1 MTIFDYNRYGLDIMQ
16 NNEYLYTIKNHAG
29 ETFLAEFK
37 ADNSITLLHWN
48 YLHKQGKTH
57 PQGKFKNIPDM
68 LREVHSHG
76 NRFFV
81 KPRRN
86 KIDVLFDQIARK

>member
-1 MTIFDYNRYGLDIMQ
+1 MNIFDYNTYELSIMQ

-48 YLHKQGKTH
+48 YKHGQGKTH

-68 LREVHSHG
+68 LKDIHSHG

-81 KPRRN
+81 KPRKN
-86 KIDVLFDQIARK
+86 KIDDLFALIERK

>member
-1 MTIFDYNRYGLDIMQ
+1 MDMTQYNKYSLTIIQ

-37 ADNSITLLHWN
+37 ADDSITLLHWN
-48 YLHKQGKTH
+48 YMHNQGKTH

-68 LREVHSHG
+68 LKSIHSHG
-76 NRFFV
+76 NRFFA
-81 KPRRN
+81 KPKRN
-86 KIDVLFDQIARK
+86 KMDDLFALIERK